1 MKRILLL
8 ISALIGVCAVCQAQA
23 DYLPTP
29 PSINAQ
35 SFLQNINH
43 PVSHYTGTVN
53 VEIPICTIELKD
65 ISVPVS
71 LTYNTSG
78 IKVEQEASTV
88 GLGWSLNVGGAITK
102 TILGENDLFGRH
114 TYFNTEICY
123 GSPHMACNSIND
135 ITGFYAP
142 IEKDFTLSNYL
153 SPSPTWNYFVSGC
166 SFEEGFNALC
176 NSVYIDPAGGKEFAP
191 DSYSYTFGQFSGT
204 FIFNRSRDIV
214 KEKED
219 NVILT
224 PTFNSDLTDII
235 KWKATTPDGT
245 VYTFENVEQVEFKPF
260 RACNDCWYLTSIET
274 SGGSVLKFTYTKGA
288 TQYKT
293 FNRYQESGPEG
304 TNNAAQ
310 IKYNTYE
317 NSLYINAIEY
327 NGGRLVFNYLTD
339 REDTEWLPRLVNI
352 ERYVGSAKTAIWEMN
367 QSYFNSNMNDFEI
380 PTVSYLQQLGIA
392 ELGYDNDWNTKRL
405 RLDAV
410 QVMPVDYS
418 DTAIFRLN
426 YNEEYLPTKLS
437 TAVDHWGY
445 YNGQYNGSLIGIQ
458 HHRIDGP
465 NGIEMLHGGS
475 ANRETRETF
484 NQAYS
489 LKRLTYPTGGYT
501 EFTYESNEY
510 DTANM
515 EGDPYKKDYY
525 YSPITNSVYEGEGYH
540 NVPGSAVSSK
550 TIFIPC
556 PTGGRTR
563 DTWVHYKVVANPS
576 LYNRYYTADMS
587 LTLSFAGWS
596 KTLIA
601 PELPI
606 KGEMTNETCV
616 FEGYA
621 KTNVHY
627 GERTLQ
633 ITGSLRTVLDES
645 LLEVT
650 YYQEPYEYIPANSV
664 TKAGGLRIKEM
675 KTFSAPETFAS
686 RKVFSYSD
694 NGKSTGKLMS
704 FPRYNTGYMTYSSNA
719 LRNNGH
725 SVGYSKVTVT
735 DMDGTGNSYGRM
747 EFEYINKP
755 DSNYCYSW
763 ESTLIYVNAVTGYSV
778 DANPTGV
785 MPHKHNEN
793 GLLLQES
800 TYDSAGKLIN
810 KRTNEYTIDNAQW
823 RIIWG
828 IAKEYRN
835 MDLLNA
841 QYYTQ
846 EGIDAMRS
854 DTVSIGPHLIYGG
867 GIPMGYVYP
876 AIQPVRT
883 SLLKTINT
891 KYENGSPIVT
901 SSSYKYAPGYSSI
914 VHKESVSLSDGNYIE
929 TNYYYPFDFD
939 DSVMQQM
946 TLLNMIST
954 PVVTETSRNG
964 TMIEE
969 KKDTYSLFGNL
980 SSPKLSMQSSRT
992 TANGEFVTDRTILAY
1007 DAKSNPQWINSKGL
1021 DVVYIWGYEGQYPI
1035 AEIKNAT
1042 LEQVKAALGS
1052 YWGLI
1057 SSSLTSSS
1065 PIYPTMD
1072 KLDALRTSLPDAK
1085 VTTITYKPGIGPTS
1099 ITDPRGVINKYYY
1112 DNLGRLTKVT
1122 EKSNASAQEN
1132 IISSHSYNYANK

>member
-8 ISALIGVCAVCQAQA
+8 ISALIVVCAVCQAQA

-65 ISVPVS
+65 ISIPVS
-71 LTYNTSG
+71 LTYNASG

-102 TILGENDLFGRH
+102 TILGENDLYETH
-114 TYFNTEICY
+114 TYFNTETCS
-123 GSPHMACNSIND
+123 GSPHTSCNSISD
-135 ITGFYAP
+135 ITNLYGP
-142 IEKDFTLSNYL
+142 IEQDFTLSDYL
-153 SPSPTWNYFVSGC
+153 KPSPTWNDFVNGC
-166 SFEEGFNALC
+166 SFEEGFNGLI
-176 NSVYIDPAGGKEFAP
+176 NSIYLTSVGGKEFAP
-191 DSYSYTFGQFSGT
+191 DVFNYSFGAYSGT
-204 FIFNRSRDIV
+204 FIFDRKRNIV

-219 NVILT
+219 NVILI
-224 PTFNSDLTDII
+224 PSFNSAKTDILQ
-235 KWKATTPDGT
+235 WDVTAPDGT
-245 VYTFENVEQVEFKPF
+245 KYTFAKVEKVEFKPYWT
-260 RACNDCWYLTSIET
+260 CNDCWYLSRIET
-274 SGGSVLKFTYTKGA
+274 IGGSVLEFSYMDA
-288 TQYKT
+288 PQHYKT
-293 FNRYQESGPEG
+293 FNRYQESGEDGVTDPG
-304 TNNAAQ
+304 Q

-317 NSLYINAIEY
+317 NSYYIESITY
-327 NGGRLVFNYLTD
+327 NSGRVDFHYAFD
-339 REDTEWLPRLVNI
+339 RADAEWLPRLDSI
-352 ERYVGSAKTAIWEMN
+352 KQYVGSTLTAVWELN
-367 QSYFNSNMNDFEI
+367 QSYFISNRNDFEI
-380 PTVSYLQQLGIA
+380 PTVSRLQQLGMDDF
-392 ELGYDNDWNTKRL
+392 GYDNDWNTKRL
-405 RLDAV
+405 RFDAIKV
-410 QVMPVDYS
+410 IPTDYS
-418 DTAIFRLN
+418 DTATFKLD
-426 YNEEYLPTKLS
+426 YNETYLPTKLS

-445 YNGQYNGSLIGIQ
+445 YNGQYNGSLIGLQ
-458 HHRIDGP
+458 HHCIDGP
-465 NGIEMLHGGS
+465 NGKEMLHGGS

-650 YYQEPYEYIPANSV
+650 YYQEPYEYISANSV

-704 FPRYNTGYMTYSSNA
+704 FPRYNTGFRTYSSNA

-725 SVGYSKVTVT
+725 SVGYSKVIVT
-735 DMDGTGNSYGRM
+735 DMDNVGNSYGRV
-747 EFEYINKP
+747 EYEYINKP

-763 ESTLIYVNAVTGYSV
+763 ENTLRNLGTIAGYSV

-785 MPHKHNEN
+785 MPHKHHEN

-800 TYDSAGKLIN
+800 MYDSRGKLMN
-810 KRTNEYTIDNAQW
+810 TRTNEYTVDNAQW

-835 MDLLNA
+835 INFA
-841 QYYTQ
+841 NPQYWTQ
-846 EGIDAMRS
+846 EEIYALRQNP
-854 DTVSIGPHLIYGG
+854 SIAPELINGN
-867 GIPMGYVYP
+867 GIPMGYLYP
-876 AIQPVRT
+876 AIQPVIIT
-883 SLLKTINT
+883 LDKTLDT
-891 KYENGSPIVT
+891 RYENGSPIAT
-901 SSSYKYAPGYSSI
+901 QHTYSYYSDYKTI
-914 VHKESVSLSDGNYIE
+914 VKKESTTTSDGNTTITDYL
-929 TNYYYPFDFD
+929 YPFDFN
-939 DSVMQQM
+939 DSVMKRM
-946 TLLNMIST
+946 TALNMISS
-954 PVVTETSRNG
+954 PVKTVKSRNG
-964 TMIEE
+964 SVIMENV
-969 KKDTYSLFGNL
+969 DTYALYGSTSVPRINKQSYKT
-980 SSPKLSMQSSRT
+980 SSD
-992 TANGEFVTDRTILAY
+992 GEMITVQTILAY
-1007 DAKSNPQWINSKGL
+1007 DTNGNPQWINSQGL
-1021 DVVYIWGYEGQYPI
+1021 DIVYIWGYGGQYPI

-1042 LEQVKAALGS
+1042 LAVVNAALGYHS
-1052 YWGLI
+1052 DILSLPLSTTASINNAI
-1057 SSSLTSSS
+1057 SQ
-1065 PIYPTMD
+1065 I
-1072 KLDALRTSLPDAK
+1072 DALRTILPNAM
-1085 VTTITYKPGIGPTS
+1085 VTTITYIPGTGPSS

-1112 DNLGRLTKVT
+1112 DGFGRLIKVT
-1122 EKSNASAQEN
+1122 EKTNASAQEN
-1132 IISSHSYNYANK
+1132 IISSHSYNYANN

>member
-1 MKRILLL
+1 MKRVLLL
-8 ISALIGVCAVCQAQA
+8 IYAMLGVYAICHAQA

-35 SFLQNINH
+35 SFMQNINH

-53 VEIPICTIELKD
+53 VEIPLCTIELKD

-102 TILGENDLFGRH
+102 TILGENDMYERH
-114 TYFNTEICY
+114 TYFNTNSCA
-123 GSPHMACNSIND
+123 GSPHITCNSLND
-135 ITGFYAP
+135 ITRFYGP
-142 IEKDFTLSNYL
+142 IEKDFTLADYL
-153 SPSPTWNYFVSGC
+153 SPNATWSTFVHGGSY
-166 SFEEGFNALC
+166 EEGFNGLN
-176 NSVYIDPAGGKEFAP
+176 NSVYNSSAGGKEFAP
-191 DSYSYTFGQFSGT
+191 DLFSYSFGPYSGT
-204 FIFNRSRDIV
+204 FIFDRQRNIV

-219 NVILT
+219 DVILT
-224 PTFNSDLTDII
+224 PSFNNNQTDITQ
-235 KWKATTPDGT
+235 WDVTTPNGT
-245 VYTFENVEQVEFKPF
+245 KYIFAKAEKVEFKPYW
-260 RACNDCWYLTSIET
+260 ACNDCWYLTRIET
-274 SGGSVLKFTYTKGA
+274 TGGSVLLFNYMPGPTH
-288 TQYKT
+288 YKT

-304 TNNAAQ
+304 TNNAEQ

-317 NSLYINAIEY
+317 NSLYISSITY
-327 NGGRLVFNYLTD
+327 NGGSIAFNYAVD
-339 REDTEWLPRLVNI
+339 RDDAEWLPRLVSV
-352 ERYVGSAKTAIWEMN
+352 ERYVGASKTTIWEMN
-367 QSYFNSNMNDFEI
+367 QSYFHSNRNDFEI
-380 PTVSYLQQLGIA
+380 PTVSRLQQLGMDDF
-392 ELGYDNDWNTKRL
+392 GYDNDWNTKRL
-405 RLDAV
+405 RLDAI
-410 QVMPVDYS
+410 QVIPTDYS
-418 DTAIFRLN
+418 DTATFKLD
-426 YNEEYLPTKLS
+426 YNETYLPTKLS

-458 HHRIDGP
+458 NHYIDGP
-465 NGIEMLHGGS
+465 DGKSMSHGGS
-475 ANRETRETF
+475 ANREIYEPF

-515 EGDPYKKDYY
+515 EGDPYKMDYY

-540 NVPGSAVSSK
+540 NVPGTAVSSK
-550 TIFIPC
+550 TISVSC
-556 PTGGRTR
+556 PPKEPTR
-563 DTWVHYKVVANPS
+563 ETRIHYKVIVNPS
-576 LYNRYYTADMS
+576 LYNSYYAWDMS
-587 LTLSFAGWS
+587 LTLSFSNWS

-601 PELPI
+601 PELPQR
-606 KGEMTNETCV
+606 GQMTPETCI
-616 FEGYA
+616 FEGWA
-621 KTNVHY
+621 TTRIPNGSHI
-627 GERTLQ
+627 LS
-633 ITGSLRTVLDES
+633 ITGSLRQVLDES
-645 LLEVT
+645 FLEVT
-650 YYQEPYEYIPANSV
+650 YYQTPEEYIASHST
-664 TKAGGLRIKEM
+664 TKAGGLRIKEI
-675 KTFSAPETFAS
+675 KTFSDLEICTS
-686 RKVFSYSD
+686 RKVHSYSS

-704 FPRYNTGYMTYSSNA
+704 FPRYNTGFRTYSSKA
-719 LRNNGH
+719 LRNNGP
-725 SVGYSKVTVT
+725 SVGYSKVMVT
-735 DMDGTGNSYGRM
+735 DMDNVGNSYGRV
-747 EFEYINKP
+747 EYEYINKP

-763 ESTLIYVNAVTGYSV
+763 ESTLVNLGIVTGYSV

-785 MPHKHNEN
+785 MPHKHQEN

-800 TYDSAGKLIN
+800 TYDSAGNLIN
-810 KRTNEYTIDNAQW
+810 RRTNEYSIDNSQW

-835 MDLLNA
+835 IDLLNA
-841 QYYTQ
+841 KYWTQ
-846 EGIDAMRS
+846 DEINALRRDP
-854 DTVSIGPHLIYGG
+854 SIGPHLINGN

-876 AIQPVRT
+876 AIQPT
-883 SLLKTINT
+883 FISLQKSINT
-891 KYENGSPIVT
+891 KYENGNPIVT
-901 SSSYKYAPGYSSI
+901 SNSYSYAPGHSNI
-914 VHKESVSLSDGNYIE
+914 VQKETVSLSDGNHIE
-929 TNYYYPFDFD
+929 TDYYYPFDFD

-954 PVVTETSRNG
+954 PVVTEISRNG

-969 KKDTYSLFGNL
+969 RKDTYSLFGNL

-992 TANGEFVTDRTILAY
+992 TANGEFVTERTILAY

-1099 ITDPRGVINKYYY
+1099 ITDPRGIIKNYYY
-1112 DNLGRLTKVT
+1112 DNLGRLTKIT
-1122 EKSNASAQEN
+1122 EKANTSAQEN

>member
-8 ISALIGVCAVCQAQA
+8 IYVMMGVYGICQAQA

-35 SFLQNINH
+35 SFMQNINH

-65 ISVPVS
+65 ISIPVS

-102 TILGENDLFGRH
+102 TILGENDLYETH
-114 TYFNTEICY
+114 TYFNTETCS
-123 GSPHMACNSIND
+123 GSPHTSCNSISD
-135 ITGFYAP
+135 ITNLYGP
-142 IEKDFTLSNYL
+142 IEQDFTLSDYL
-153 SPSPTWNYFVSGC
+153 EPSPTWNYFVNGC
-166 SFEEGFNALC
+166 SFEEGFNGLI
-176 NSVYIDPAGGKEFAP
+176 NSIYLTSVGGKEFAP
-191 DSYSYTFGQFSGT
+191 DVFNYSFGAYSGT
-204 FIFNRSRDIV
+204 FIFDRKRNIV

-219 NVILT
+219 NVILI
-224 PTFNSDLTDII
+224 PSFNSAKTDILQ
-235 KWKATTPDGT
+235 WDVTAPDGT
-245 VYTFENVEQVEFKPF
+245 KYTFAKVEKVEFKPYWT
-260 RACNDCWYLTSIET
+260 CNDCWYLTRIET
-274 SGGSVLKFTYTKGA
+274 IGGSVLEFSYMDA
-288 TQYKT
+288 PQHYKT
-293 FNRYQESGPEG
+293 FNRYQESGRDG
-304 TNNAAQ
+304 VSNAEQ

-317 NSLYINAIEY
+317 NSCYIESISY
-327 NGGRLVFNYLTD
+327 NGGSLDFDYAFD
-339 REDTEWLPRLVNI
+339 RDDAEWLPRLESV
-352 ERYVGSAKTAIWEMN
+352 EQYVGSTLTTVWELN
-367 QSYFNSNMNDFEI
+367 QSYFCSNREDFEM
-380 PTVSYLQQLGIA
+380 PTVTRLAGLGMSSF
-392 ELGYDNDWNTKRL
+392 GYNESWNTKRL

-410 QVMPVDYS
+410 KAIPSDYS
-418 DTAIFRLN
+418 DTAIFRLS

-445 YNGQYNGSLIGIQ
+445 YNGQYNGSLIGVQ
-458 HHRIDGP
+458 HHCIDGP

-525 YSPITNSVYEGEGYH
+525 YSPITNSVYEGEGYN

-606 KGEMTNETCV
+606 QGEMTNETCV

-627 GERTLQ
+627 GDRTLQ

-675 KTFSAPETFAS
+675 KTFSAPETFAL

-704 FPRYNTGYMTYSSNA
+704 FPRYNTGFRTYSSNA

-725 SVGYSKVTVT
+725 SVGYSKVIVT
-735 DMDGTGNSYGRM
+735 DMDNVGNSYGRV
-747 EFEYINKP
+747 EYEYINKP

-763 ESTLIYVNAVTGYSV
+763 ENTLEDLGTIAGYSV

-785 MPHKHNEN
+785 MPHKHHEN

-800 TYDSAGKLIN
+800 MYDSSGNLIN
-810 KRTNEYTIDNAQW
+810 KRLNEYTIDNAQW

-835 MDLLNA
+835 INFDNP
-841 QYYTQ
+841 QYCTQ
-846 EGIDAMRS
+846 EDINALRQNPAISPEVINGN
-854 DTVSIGPHLIYGG
+854 

-876 AIQPVRT
+876 AIQPT
-883 SLLKTINT
+883 FISLQKSINT
-891 KYENGSPIVT
+891 KYENDNPIVT
-901 SSSYKYAPGYSSI
+901 SKSYSYAPGYSNI
-914 VHKESVSLSDGNYIE
+914 VQKETVSLSDGNHIE
-929 TNYYYPFDFD
+929 TDYYYPFDFD
-939 DSVMQQM
+939 DSVMRQM

-954 PVVTETSRNG
+954 PVVTEISRNG

-969 KKDTYSLFGNL
+969 RKDTYSLFGNL

-992 TANGEFVTDRTILAY
+992 TANGEFVTERTILAY

-1065 PIYPTMD
+1065 PIYPTMV

-1099 ITDPRGVINKYYY
+1099 ITDPRGVINKYYF
-1112 DNLGRLTKVT
+1112 DNFGRLTKVT
-1122 EKSNASAQEN
+1122 EKANASAQEN